1 MKLFN
6 LTTIGEIKMATTRT
20 RRSIDEIIAEQ
31 EAKLKALK
39 AAKRNAAKGKKK
51 EITRDSEG
59 VANLLTT
66 LEAVA
71 KANKVKKPAL
81 IRAIAKLT
89 RSGLK
94 FVD

>member
-1 MKLFN
+1 
-6 LTTIGEIKMATTRT
+6 MATTRT
-20 RRSIDEIIAEQ
+20 RLTAEQ
-31 EAKLKALK
+31 KIAALEAKIKAIK
-39 AAKRNAAKGKKK
+39 EAVRTAKKGKK

-59 VANLLTT
+59 VESLLAQ

-81 IRAIAKLT
+81 IKAMAKLT

-94 FVD
+94 FVE

>member
-1 MKLFN
+1 M
-6 LTTIGEIKMATTRT
+6 TTSRT
-20 RRSIDEIIAEQ
+20 RLTAEQ
-31 EAKLKALK
+31 KIAALNEKIKAIKEAERKAK
-39 AAKRNAAKGKKK
+39 KGKK

-66 LEAVA
+66 LGAVA
-71 KANKVKKPAL
+71 KANKVKNPVL
-81 IRAIAKLT
+81 IRVIAKLS

>member
-1 MKLFN
+1 
-6 LTTIGEIKMATTRT
+6 MATTRT
-20 RRSIDEIIAEQ
+20 RTRLTAEQ
-31 EAKLKALK
+31 KIAALNAKIKAIKEAE
-39 AAKRNAAKGKKK
+39 RNAKKGKK

-59 VANLLTT
+59 VENLLAQ

-71 KANKVKKPAL
+71 KANKVKKPVL

-94 FVD
+94 FVE

>member
-1 MKLFN
+1 
-6 LTTIGEIKMATTRT
+6 MATTRT
-20 RRSIDEIIAEQ
+20 RRTIEEQ
-31 EAKLKALK
+31 IEAQKAKLKALIASK
-39 AAKRNAAKGKKK
+39 RTAKKTKK
-51 EITRDSEG
+51 EITRESEG
-59 VANLLTT
+59 VENLLAQ

-71 KANKVKKPAL
+71 KANKVKKPVL

>member
-1 MKLFN
+1 M
-6 LTTIGEIKMATTRT
+6 IMATTRKRLT
-20 RRSIDEIIAEQ
+20 AEERI
-31 EAKLKALK
+31 EALQAKIKELK
-39 AAKRNAAKGKKK
+39 AAKRNATKKGNKA
-51 EITRDSEG
+51 ITRDSEG

-71 KANKVKKPAL
+71 KANKIKRPTL

-94 FVD
+94 FVE

>member
-1 MKLFN
+1 
-6 LTTIGEIKMATTRT
+6 MATIRT
-20 RRSIDEIIAEQ
+20 RKTIDEIIAEQ

-39 AAKRNAAKGKKK
+39 AKKRNAVKGKKK

-59 VANLLTT
+59 LANLLTT

-71 KANKVKKPAL
+71 KANKVKKPVL
-81 IRAIAKLT
+81 IRALAKLT

-94 FVD
+94 FVE

>member
-1 MKLFN
+1 MFSLLINKEKQM
-6 LTTIGEIKMATTRT
+6 TTLRT
-20 RRSIDEIIAEQ
+20 RKTIDEIIAAQ

-39 AAKRNAAKGKKK
+39 AKKRNAVKGKKK
-51 EITRDSEG
+51 EITRESEG
-59 VANLLTT
+59 VESLLAQ

>member
-1 MKLFN
+1 
-6 LTTIGEIKMATTRT
+6 MATTRT
-20 RRSIDEIIAEQ
+20 RLTAEQ
-31 EAKLKALK
+31 RIAALNAKIKAIKEAERTGK
-39 AAKRNAAKGKKK
+39 KGKK
-51 EITRDSEG
+51 EITRESEG
-59 VANLLTT
+59 VENLLAQ

-71 KANKVKKPAL
+71 KANKVKKPVL

>member
-1 MKLFN
+1 
-6 LTTIGEIKMATTRT
+6 MATTRT
-20 RRSIDEIIAEQ
+20 RLTAEQ
-31 EAKLKALK
+31 KIEALEAKIKAIKEAERL
-39 AAKRNAAKGKKK
+39 AKKGKK
-51 EITRDSEG
+51 EITRESEG
-59 VANLLTT
+59 VANLLET

-71 KANKVKKPAL
+71 KANKVKNPVL